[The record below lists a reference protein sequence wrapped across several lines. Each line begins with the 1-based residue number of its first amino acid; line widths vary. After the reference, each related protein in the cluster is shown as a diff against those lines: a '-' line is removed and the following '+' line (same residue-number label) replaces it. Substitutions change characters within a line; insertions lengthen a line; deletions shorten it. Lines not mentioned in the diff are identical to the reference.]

1 MGGVL
6 CEEREGFEPSDPEKE
21 STVFE
26 TVSIDQLRHLSVG
39 VTKFIKKNQK
49 TEGLSKKG
57 SNFYIASLI
66 CKMKTILN

>member
-1 MGGVL
+1 MGGIF
-6 CEEREGFEPSDPEKE
+6 CEEREGFEPSDPYKE

-39 VTKFIKKNQK
+39 VTKFIKKFQK

-57 SNFYIASLI
+57 ANFYIAPQYA
-66 CKMKTILN
+66 K